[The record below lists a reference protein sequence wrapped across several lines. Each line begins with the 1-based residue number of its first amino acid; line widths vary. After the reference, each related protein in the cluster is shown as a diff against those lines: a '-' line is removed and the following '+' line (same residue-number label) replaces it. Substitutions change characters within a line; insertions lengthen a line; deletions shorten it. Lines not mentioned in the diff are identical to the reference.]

1 MRGSLAWVLGITLLS
16 AGLIGCKPKAQP
28 STSQPKPMEKSDPQ
42 AEAET
47 AIRELA
53 GQVHAAFLSGDP
65 AKLAPLALWGLPK
78 ETLHAG
84 MKQVYIVDARI
95 SAARIK
101 AVPATNRTA
110 VHTNT
115 LEKLEL
121 FLAEPDRQ
129 FEPMKAGLIEGV
141 QEFKQQNTTLLKLA
155 ATENAR
161 DWTQATAPSI
171 VVRPGVNLATPLPE
185 GAADVLFSCAG
196 RSYQLKLNNCVKV
209 PGHGWVL
216 GADIELIDLAA
227 QAEAEKAW
235 TEDFPAAQLRATEQK
250 KRLFVDFTG
259 SDWCPTCIA
268 LHKKVLTQPEF
279 LQHAEDRYVLVK
291 VDFPRNKPQAD
302 PQREANQIL
311 AHAYRVQS
319 FPTVLVLEANGT
331 EVHRLNEYDGANP
344 ADFIKSLTP
353 PKPTPSAP
361 LAPKKK

>member
-1 MRGSLAWVLGITLLS
+1 MRGSFAWVLGITLLT

-28 STSQPKPMEKSDPQ
+28 TPSQPKPLVKADPQ
-42 AEAET
+42 AEAEA

-53 GQVHAAFLSGDP
+53 RQVHIAFLSGDP
-65 AKLAPLALWGLPK
+65 AKLAPLALWGLPE

-101 AVPATNRTA
+101 AVPATNRTV

-129 FEPMKAGLIEGV
+129 FEPMKPGLTEGV
-141 QEFKQQNTTLLKLA
+141 QEFKKQNTTLLTQA
-155 ATENAR
+155 AAGDAP
-161 DWTQATAPSI
+161 DWTQSTAPSI
-171 VVRPGVNLATPLPE
+171 VVRPGINMATPLPE

-196 RSYQLKLNNCVKV
+196 RSYQLKLNNCVKL

-259 SDWCPTCIA
+259 SDWCPPCIA
-268 LHKKVLTQPEF
+268 LHDKVLTQPEF
-279 LQHAEDRYVLVK
+279 LQHAKEHFVLVK

-311 AHAYRVQS
+311 ARAYRVLS

-331 EVHRLNEYDGANP
+331 EVQRLNGYNGGSP

-353 PKPTPSAP
+353 PKPTTPT
-361 LAPKKK
+361 PKKQ

>member
-1 MRGSLAWVLGITLLS
+1 MRGSFAWVLGITLLT

-28 STSQPKPMEKSDPQ
+28 TPSQPKPLVKADPQ
-42 AEAET
+42 AEAEA

-53 GQVHAAFLSGDP
+53 RQVHVAFLSGDP
-65 AKLAPLALWGLPK
+65 AKLAPLALWGLP
-78 ETLHAG
+78 EGTLHAG

-101 AVPATNRTA
+101 AVPATNRTV

-129 FEPMKAGLIEGV
+129 FEPMKPGLTEGV
-141 QEFKQQNTTLLKLA
+141 QEFKKQNTTLLTQA
-155 ATENAR
+155 AAGDAP
-161 DWTQATAPSI
+161 DWTQSTAPSI
-171 VVRPGVNLATPLPE
+171 VVRPGINMATPLPE

-196 RSYQLKLNNCVKV
+196 RSYQLKLNNCVKL

-259 SDWCPTCIA
+259 SDWCPPCIA
-268 LHKKVLTQPEF
+268 LHDKVLTQPEF
-279 LQHAEDRYVLVK
+279 LQHAKEHFVLVK

-311 AHAYRVQS
+311 ARAYRVQS

-331 EVHRLNEYDGANP
+331 EVQRLNGYNGGSP
-344 ADFIKSLTP
+344 ADFIKSLTF
-353 PKPTPSAP
+353 PKPTTPT
-361 LAPKKK
+361 PKKQ

>member
-1 MRGSLAWVLGITLLS
+1 MRGSFAWVLGITLLT

-28 STSQPKPMEKSDPQ
+28 TPSQPKPLVKADPQ
-42 AEAET
+42 AEAEA

-53 GQVHAAFLSGDP
+53 RQVHVAFLSGDP
-65 AKLAPLALWGLPK
+65 AKLAPLALWGLPE

-101 AVPATNRTA
+101 AVPATNRTV

-129 FEPMKAGLIEGV
+129 FEPMKPGLTEGV
-141 QEFKQQNTTLLKLA
+141 QEFKKQNTTLLTQA
-155 ATENAR
+155 AAGDAP
-161 DWTQATAPSI
+161 DWTQSTAPSI
-171 VVRPGVNLATPLPE
+171 VVRPGINMATPLPE

-196 RSYQLKLNNCVKV
+196 RSYQLKLNNCVKL

-259 SDWCPTCIA
+259 SDWCPPCIA
-268 LHKKVLTQPEF
+268 LHDKVLTQPEF
-279 LQHAEDRYVLVK
+279 LQHAKEHFVLVK

-311 AHAYRVQS
+311 ARAYRVQS

-331 EVHRLNEYDGANP
+331 EVQRLNGYNGGSP

-353 PKPTPSAP
+353 SKPTTPT
-361 LAPKKK
+361 PKKQ

>member
-1 MRGSLAWVLGITLLS
+1 MRGSFAWVLGITLLT

-28 STSQPKPMEKSDPQ
+28 TPSQPKPLVKADPQ
-42 AEAET
+42 AEAEA

-53 GQVHAAFLSGDP
+53 RQVHVAFLSGDP
-65 AKLAPLALWGLPK
+65 AKLAPLALWGLPE

-101 AVPATNRTA
+101 AVPATNRTV

-129 FEPMKAGLIEGV
+129 FEPMKPGLTEGV
-141 QEFKQQNTTLLKLA
+141 QEFKKQNTTLLTQA
-155 ATENAR
+155 AAGDAP
-161 DWTQATAPSI
+161 DWTQSTAPSI
-171 VVRPGVNLATPLPE
+171 VVRPGINMATPLPE

-196 RSYQLKLNNCVKV
+196 RSYQLKLNNCVKL

-259 SDWCPTCIA
+259 SDWCPPCIA
-268 LHKKVLTQPEF
+268 LHDKVLTQPEF
-279 LQHAEDRYVLVK
+279 LQHAKEHFVLVK

-311 AHAYRVQS
+311 ARAYRVQS

-331 EVHRLNEYDGANP
+331 EVQRLNGYNGGNP

-353 PKPTPSAP
+353 PKPTTPT
-361 LAPKKK
+361 PKKQ

>member
-1 MRGSLAWVLGITLLS
+1 MRGSFVWVLGITLLT

-28 STSQPKPMEKSDPQ
+28 TPSQPKPLVKADPQ
-42 AEAET
+42 AEAEA

-53 GQVHAAFLSGDP
+53 RQVHIAFLSGDP
-65 AKLAPLALWGLPK
+65 AKLAPLALWGLPE

-101 AVPATNRTA
+101 AVPATNRTV

-129 FEPMKAGLIEGV
+129 FEPMKPGLTEGV
-141 QEFKQQNTTLLKLA
+141 QEFKKQNTTLLIQA
-155 ATENAR
+155 AAGDAP
-161 DWTQATAPSI
+161 DWTQSTAPSI
-171 VVRPGVNLATPLPE
+171 VVRPGINMATPLPE

-196 RSYQLKLNNCVKV
+196 RSYQLKLNNCVKL

-259 SDWCPTCIA
+259 SDWCPPCIA
-268 LHKKVLTQPEF
+268 LHDKVLTQPEF
-279 LQHAEDRYVLVK
+279 LQHAKEHFVLVK

-311 AHAYRVQS
+311 ARAYRVQS

-331 EVHRLNEYDGANP
+331 EVQRLNGYNGGSP

-353 PKPTPSAP
+353 PKPTTPT
-361 LAPKKK
+361 PKKQ